1 MMSYQIAIP
10 KTRRAA
16 ARFIQQVRAQ
26 LLRAVAEA
34 DVSQADIARELG
46 VNRSVVNRELRGTS
60 DLSLGRVAE
69 IAVIL
74 GCLPKLTLENLSVVA
89 GGANRPSFEVR
100 STAKNV
106 SRVSATPLTSVMVS
120 GDP

>member
-34 DVSQADIARELG
+34 EVSQADIARELG

-74 GCLPKLTLENLSVVA
+74 GYLPKLTLENLSVVA

>member
-1 MMSYQIAIP
+1 MSYQIAIP

-34 DVSQADIARELG
+34 EVSQADIARELG
-46 VNRSVVNRELRGTS
+46 VNRSVINRELRGTS

-74 GCLPKLTLENLSVVA
+74 GCLPKLTLENFSVVA